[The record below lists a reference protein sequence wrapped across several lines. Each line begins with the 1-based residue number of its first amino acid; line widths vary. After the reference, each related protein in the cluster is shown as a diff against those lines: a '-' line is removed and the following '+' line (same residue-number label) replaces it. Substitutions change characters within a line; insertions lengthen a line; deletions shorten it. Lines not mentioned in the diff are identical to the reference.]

1 MFNPVGPLVHWLE
14 FFAWSAAL
22 VGLVVFLLAADSIV
36 LSHPHGERLTQD
48 HSRHVTMLVSGWVA
62 VIGAVTGFVLT
73 AMAVWNGGY

>member
-1 MFNPVGPLVHWLE
+1 MFTPVGPLVHWLE

-48 HSRHVTMLVSGWVA
+48 HARHVTMLVAGWIA